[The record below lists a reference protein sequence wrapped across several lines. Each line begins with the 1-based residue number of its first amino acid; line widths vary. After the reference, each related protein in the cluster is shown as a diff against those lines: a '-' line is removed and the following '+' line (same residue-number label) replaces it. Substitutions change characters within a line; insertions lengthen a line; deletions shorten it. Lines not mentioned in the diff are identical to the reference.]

1 MANNKVLNVTTTYPK
16 VPTSKDELVNK
27 EYVDN
32 AVSKRMKEPV
42 RVVLSTN
49 FEGTYDPV
57 DLTLTQTTAAEV
69 SIDGVTLQLNDRV
82 LLAGQ
87 TDNTQNGIYVL
98 TTLGVTSGDQ
108 AVLTRAE
115 DFNKSEKIYPNCII
129 PVMEGTENKDMSWQL
144 INNAVPNLDTDA
156 LEFSKVKG
164 SQGINKYTGTFT
176 GDGVEKEYTITHGLG
191 TKDIIV
197 KIVHATTGEEWVFG
211 IDKAS
216 QTDNTI
222 KLVGNTVLQTT
233 DTFNVVVMG

>member
-1 MANNKVLNVTTTYPK
+1 MANKVLNVTTIYPK
-16 VPTSKDELVNK
+16 VPTSKEEIANK

-32 AVSKRMKEPV
+32 AVGKRMKEPV
-42 RVVLSTN
+42 RVVLAENLDSS
-49 FEGTYDPV
+49 YDSV
-57 DLTLTQTTAAEV
+57 ALTLTQTVAAEV
-69 SIDGVTLQLNDRV
+69 IIDGVTLQLNDRV

-87 TDNTQNGIYVL
+87 TDNTQNGIYTL

-108 AVLTRAE
+108 AVLTRSE
-115 DFNKSEKIYPNCII
+115 DFDESQKIQPNVSI
-129 PVMEGTENKDMSWQL
+129 PVMEGTENSDVTWQL
-144 INNAVPNLDTDA
+144 VNNTQPTLDTDS
-156 LEFSKVKG
+156 LVFSKLKG
-164 SQGINKYTGTFT
+164 SQGINKYVGVFT

-197 KIVHATTGEEWVFG
+197 KTTHATTGEEWVFG

-222 KLVGNTVLQTT
+222 KLVGNAVLELT

>member
-1 MANNKVLNVTTTYPK
+1 MANNKILNVTTMYPK
-16 VPTSKDELVNK
+16 VPTSKEEIVNK

-32 AVSKRMKEPV
+32 AVSKRVKEPV

-49 FEGTYDPV
+49 FDGSYDSS
-57 DLTLTQTTAAEV
+57 DMTLTQTTPAEV
-69 SIDGVTLQLNDRV
+69 VIDGVSLNLKDRV
-82 LLAGQ
+82 LLSGQ

-115 DFNKSEKIYPNCII
+115 DFNKSELITPNVSI
-129 PVMEGTENKDMSWQL
+129 PVMEGTENSDVTWQL
-144 INNAVPNLDTDA
+144 VNNTQPTLDTDSLVFA
-156 LEFSKVKG
+156 KLKG

-197 KIVHATTGEEWVFG
+197 KTTHATTGEEWIFG

-222 KLVGNTVLQTT
+222 KLVGNTVLEPS

>member
-1 MANNKVLNVTTTYPK
+1 MANKILNVTTMYPK
-16 VPTSKDELVNK
+16 VPSLKDELVNK

-42 RVVLSTN
+42 RVVLAEN
-49 FEGTYDPV
+49 FESSYDSV
-57 DLTLTQTTAAEV
+57 ALTLTQTTPAEV
-69 SIDGVTLQLNDRV
+69 IIDGVTLNLNDRV

-108 AVLTRAE
+108 AVFTRTE
-115 DFNKSEKIYPNCII
+115 DFDESQKIQPNVSI
-129 PVMEGTENKDMSWQL
+129 PVMEGTENSDVTWQL
-144 INNAVPNLDTDA
+144 VNNTQPTLDTDSLVFA
-156 LEFSKVKG
+156 KMKG
-164 SQGINKYTGTFT
+164 SQGINKYVGTFT

-191 TKDIIV
+191 TKDVIV
-197 KIVHATTGEEWVFG
+197 KTTHATTGEEWIFG

-222 KLVGNTVLQTT
+222 KLVGNAVLELT